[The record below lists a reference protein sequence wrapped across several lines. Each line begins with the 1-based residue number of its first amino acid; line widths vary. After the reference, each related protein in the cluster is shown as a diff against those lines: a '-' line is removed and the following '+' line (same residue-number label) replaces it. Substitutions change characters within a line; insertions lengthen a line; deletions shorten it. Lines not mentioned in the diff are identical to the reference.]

1 MRKEQRFFGK
11 AMRKVDFN
19 KLMDVTIGKIT
30 LGHIFAAIITFV
42 IGYIIARILLKII
55 NGILDKSKIEKTLNR
70 FLKIVIKCV
79 VYFMLAVI
87 VIDSLGISATSLVAV
102 FSVFGLAISLA
113 AQNSLS
119 NFAGGVLL
127 MVFKPFAVDDYVEVA
142 GRSGTINEI
151 GLIYTKLTT
160 FDNKVIYIP
169 NSDISS
175 KDIVNYTKQEKR
187 RVDLKFN
194 VSYEI
199 PIPMVKKAILEAVD
213 AVSHILP
220 EPAPFVNVAEY
231 KESSIEYVVRVWTK
245 TEDYWDVY
253 NKLIEEVKDSF
264 DRNHVEMTY
273 NHLNVHVIEK

>member
-1 MRKEQRFFGK
+1 
-11 AMRKVDFN
+11 MRKVDFN